1 MKRLLLTSII
11 VLLFVGCSTNST
23 KSFMYQEQDR
33 PEGSYQILKGAKPFY
48 SAELRKKSIEGW
60 VIVQFSLD
68 ETGKVDFAEVYK
80 EYPVG
85 VFSDSAIRSVRESIY
100 KPTVKDGIPQRT
112 ADLLTK
118 VNFKMAHSKKAQENI
133 DCSSSKPEYSYNNLC
148 RSVE

>member
-11 VLLFVGCSTNST
+11 VVLLVGCSTNST
-23 KSFMYQEQDR
+23 KAFLHERDR
-33 PEGSYQILKGAKPFY
+33 PEGFYQILKQAKPFY
-48 SAELRKKSIEGW
+48 SPELRKKKIEGW
-60 VIVQFSLD
+60 VIVRFSID
-68 ETGKVDFAEVYK
+68 ETGKVDSAEIHK
-80 EYPVG
+80 EYSVG

-100 KPTVKDGIPQRT
+100 KPTVKDGIPHRT
-112 ADLLTK
+112 DGLLTK